1 MEPDYELAELGV
13 VRGAAW
19 PIESL
24 DRFGSQQLVELA
36 LSSGDRDYQIYLA
49 EYAKTFEREREILW
63 EITAADDRFAKA
75 LMLSNRLVADK
86 VRADRKSTRRNSSH
100 VLRSRM
106 PSSA

>member
-75 LMLSNRLVADK
+75 LMLSNRLVADTA
-86 VRADRKSTRRNSSH
+86 VCGFMRDNSSN
-100 VLRSRM
+100 VQTNCEGEQD
-106 PSSA
+106 